1 MKRNLTTYIGVL
13 FILVSLSLFI
23 LYLVMAFQHKEAVGL
38 KSYFIWGSAL
48 VGLTLVIMPQEKIVQ
63 LVFDFWQGA
72 FKKLFK

>member
-48 VGLTLVIMPQEKIVQ
+48 VGLTLVIMPQDKIVQ
-63 LVFDFWQGA
+63 LVFDFWEAIIQ
-72 FKKLFK
+72 KITK